1 MNVSLKMCVVAGLL
15 ALPTYGF
22 AEQDGKGAYVAAHLN
37 ISIPDKSQVSGQS
50 APGAASSSDRLTLDN
65 SIGTTLAGGYDF
77 GLLRLEGEVGF
88 RQSKV
93 SSVSRN
99 GNAQYD
105 SDGNLS
111 VFSTMANCYVDFHNS
126 SRFTPYL
133 VGGVGVAVLGLENIY
148 GTDTGSGNASKLYHT
163 NNDAV
168 FAYQAGAGLGYAI
181 NRHFSVDV
189 GYRYFGTS
197 NGSLNND
204 YPKASGLKYH
214 SHDIVAGVKYAF

>member
-1 MNVSLKMCVVAGLL
+1 MNVSLKMCVVAVLL

-22 AEQDGKGAYVAAHLN
+22 AEQDSKGAYVAAHLN
-37 ISIPDKSQVSGQS
+37 VSIPDKSQASGQS
-50 APGAASSSDRLTLDN
+50 AAGAASSSDRLTLDN

-99 GNAQYD
+99 GNTRYD
-105 SDGNLS
+105 SDGTLS

-133 VGGVGVAVLGLENIY
+133 VGGVGVAVLGLENTY
-148 GTDTGSGNASKLYHT
+148 GTDTVSGNVSKLYHT
-163 NNDAV
+163 NSDAV

-197 NGSLNND
+197 NASLNND

-214 SHDIVAGVKYAF
+214 SHDIVAGVRYAF

>member
-1 MNVSLKMCVVAGLL
+1 MRVSLKMCVVAGLL

-22 AEQDGKGAYVAAHLN
+22 AEQDSKGAYVAAHLN
-37 ISIPDKSQVSGQS
+37 VSIPDKSQVSGQS
-50 APGAASSSDRLTLDN
+50 AAGAASSSDRLTLDN

-77 GLLRLEGEVGF
+77 GLLRLEGEAGF
-88 RQSKV
+88 KQSKV

-133 VGGVGVAVLGLENIY
+133 VGGVGIAVLDLENIY
-148 GTDTGSGNASKLYHT
+148 GTDTVSGNVSKLYHT

-168 FAYQAGAGLGYAI
+168 FAYQVGAGLGYAI

-197 NGSLNND
+197 NASLNND
-204 YPKASGLKYH
+204 YPKATGLKYH
-214 SHDIVAGVKYAF
+214 SHDIVAGVRYAF